1 MGIIRL
7 QFMSHM
13 IELVRAT
20 LLQRVDSYSFTG
32 VTTHTGID
40 MHHHYYT

>member
-1 MGIIRL
+1 
-7 QFMSHM
+7 MSHM

-40 MHHHYYT
+40 ITIILETIKLKGG